1 MDFILRITHLS
12 RSLSFPF
19 SSPLLLFHAVPST
32 LFAFTLFHAF
42 HSIPFLLYDPHLF
55 GVGHTLLLD
64 WTNLFISHYPI
75 YRSTFL
81 YEYQPQLAQILV
93 AGGSSSTTNTSTSAA
108 SSAEQGNSA
117 TNNWKHAWDE
127 QAVIQQDMQS
137 LLANLQKLVGQD
149 MPRAATTPHTTAI
162 VQRYQTILQDLR
174 SDMDKTA
181 ARIRQAKERQEL
193 LSGSAPASGGNGM
206 NVQDPAMEHLLRE
219 RNHIHNSMRAADSVL
234 GQADSIRSD
243 LRTQGRSLRNTG
255 SLLGQI
261 TTAVPGLNHLVEHIR
276 RKRSRDDYIVAGV
289 IASCILVTMWYVFG

>member
-1 MDFILRITHLS
+1 MMMMM
-12 RSLSFPF
+12 P
-19 SSPLLLFHAVPST
+19 T
-32 LFAFTLFHAF
+32 LYTVLY
-42 HSIPFLLYDPHLF
+42 HSYYMKIKRQ
-55 GVGHTLLLD
+55 
-64 WTNLFISHYPI
+64 S
-75 YRSTFL
+75 
-81 YEYQPQLAQILV
+81 QLAQILV
-93 AGGSSSTTNTSTSAA
+93 AGGSSSTTTSTNAA
-108 SSAEQGNSA
+108 SSSKSLNSAEQGTA
-117 TNNWKHAWDE
+117 TSNAWKHAWDE
-127 QAVIQQDMQS
+127 QAVIQQDIQS
-137 LLANLQKLVGQD
+137 MLSSLQKLVGQD

-174 SDMDKTA
+174 SDIDKTSL
-181 ARIRQAKERQEL
+181 RVRQAKERQEL
-193 LSGSAPASGGNGM
+193 MSGSGGPGSGSGGM

-243 LRTQGRSLRNTG
+243 LRTQGRSLRTTG